1 MTFLRS
7 QGPALAGLLLSSV
20 LATSCES
27 PPVVATQDRQQNTRY
42 GRIEGSVVVQGP
54 ARGNAVVFLYD
65 ASRPPPPQGTGRPV
79 AFNIISLYD
88 LYGTDVNSFTSGPF
102 TAPFTF
108 PLVRPGNYLLRGFI
122 DTDTCRTPSCQQG
135 SCLPELTPCHGP
147 DFIPWYNVTAEPN
160 LFDVGGAAVDA
171 ATRDPRVFTVDEG
184 EDGTPIP
191 VTGITVSFSDTVTVR
206 ADRPVFDVVGSATID
221 PNGGIQTFKLRSR
234 PIRDGVV
241 TLNAPVFL
249 VRFMDEN
256 HDNMPDDA
264 NKDGAPDLWPRVV
277 VRKLSDSGTGLADE
291 NDLDSNGVIDT
302 DGVDYAHIDGT
313 QDGKPDAVILGTTL
327 LADSILA
334 SLYDSDG
341 RPKMDA
347 VVPVAELNLALRPIA
362 IDVRDPAAPA
372 FLKTV
377 PAGRYGVTVLQY
389 TGQVWKMPNELSPQ
403 LAPALGLPAVEG
415 QGFSFQVR

>member
-1 MTFLRS
+1 MTSLRS

-20 LATSCES
+20 LATSCEA
-27 PPVVATQDRQQNTRY
+27 PPVVATQDRQQQTRY

-65 ASRPPPPQGTGRPV
+65 ATRPPPPQGTGRPV
-79 AFNIISLYD
+79 AFSITSLED
-88 LYGTDVNSFTSGPF
+88 LYGTDVNTFTSGPF

-135 SCLPELTPCHGP
+135 SCAPEVTPCHGP

-160 LFDVGGAAVDA
+160 MFDVGGAAVDV
-171 ATRDPRVFTVDEG
+171 ATRAPRVFTVGET
-184 EDGTPIP
+184 EDGTPVP
-191 VTGITVSFSDTVTVR
+191 VTGVTVSFSDTTTVR

-221 PNGGIQTFKLRSR
+221 PSGVQTFKLRSR
-234 PIRDGVV
+234 PINDGVV
-241 TLNAPVFL
+241 TLRAPVFL
-249 VRFMDEN
+249 VRFADEN
-256 HDNMPDDA
+256 QDGVPDDA
-264 NKDGAPDLWPRVV
+264 NKDGSPDLWPRIA

-291 NDLDSNGVIDT
+291 NDLDGNGVIDT
-302 DGVDYAHIDGT
+302 EGVDYPHLDGT

-327 LADSILA
+327 LADSLQSA
-334 SLYDSDG
+334 LYDADG

-347 VVPVAELNLALRPIA
+347 VVPVTELNVALRPMA

-372 FLKTV
+372 ILKTM
-377 PAGRYGVTVLQY
+377 PAGRYGITVLQH
-389 TGQVWKMPNELSPQ
+389 TGQVWKLPNELSPQ
-403 LAPALGLPAVEG
+403 LAPALGLPPVEG